1 MVVVKGSIEIV
12 DFVVLVIDGP
22 KVVVCAVAGK
32 DEVGSI
38 LEVGKDTKLKRCVVN
53 ESVGVAAEVIAG
65 DMGFLMTAKNEMYFI
80 NMQMKTY

>member
-1 MVVVKGSIEIV
+1 MMVVRGSIEIV
-12 DFVVLVIDGP
+12 DFVVLVVDGP

-38 LEVGKDTKLKRCVVN
+38 LEVGDDTELNSCVVYD
-53 ESVGVAAEVIAG
+53 GVVAEVIAG